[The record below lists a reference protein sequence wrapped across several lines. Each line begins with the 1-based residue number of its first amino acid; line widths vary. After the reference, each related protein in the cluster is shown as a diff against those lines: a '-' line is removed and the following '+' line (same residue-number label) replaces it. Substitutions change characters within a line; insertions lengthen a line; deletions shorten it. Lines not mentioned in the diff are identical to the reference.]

1 MALAFRQN
9 EFGVKRTGQSVTV
22 ADNDIAKLMYYL
34 NCVCTT
40 IDCNNDPEIR
50 RFTNYSN
57 WHSLSTDEQRQLV
70 VLCYTFSPDIFNN
83 KVFFQSDALCLNR
96 GNEFYE
102 ISQVSNQ
109 LVAVQSIIIAGRTRR
124 VNKIMTYK
132 MPWMQSY
139 YLEPMRRQAQRF
151 SQSNRSSSCVIS

>member
-70 VLCYTFSPDIFNN
+70 VLCYTFSPDIFED
-83 KVFFQSDALCLNR
+83 KIFFQKDALCIGCR
-96 GNEFYE
+96 NEFYE
-102 ISQVSNQ
+102 ISQVSSQ
-109 LVAVQSIIIAGRTRR
+109 LVAVRSIIIAGRTRR
-124 VNKIMTYK
+124 VNNIMAYK
-132 MPWMQSY
+132 MSWMQSN

-151 SQSNRSSSCVIS
+151 SRKKRSSSCVIS

>member
-1 MALAFRQN
+1 MALAFGQH
-9 EFGVKRTGQSVTV
+9 EIGVKRIGQPTTV

-34 NCVCTT
+34 NCVCYT
-40 IDCNNDPEIR
+40 IDCNDQPEIR

-57 WHSLSTDEQRQLV
+57 WQSLSTDEQRQLV
-70 VLCYTFSPDIFNN
+70 VLCYTFSPDIFDN
-83 KVFFQSDALCLNR
+83 KVFFQNDALCIQR
-96 GNEFYE
+96 SNEFYE

-109 LVAVQSIIIAGRTRR
+109 LVAARSIVIAGRTRR

-132 MPWMQSY
+132 MAWMRTN

-151 SQSNRSSSCVIS
+151 DQKKRSSCCVIS